1 MASSS
6 DTKSLGDRLKNKVV
20 VLSAAAQG
28 IGKATALACAREG
41 AKVIATDINAEKLK
55 ELHSVPGIETRVV
68 DVTDYEAIKKFAS
81 EVDRVDV
88 LFNCAGLVLG
98 GNIEECS
105 EKQWDL
111 TMDLNVKSMF
121 RMTKECI
128 PKMRQQ
134 GSGSIINMASVASS
148 IKGAPNRFAYGTSKA
163 AVIGFTKAIAA
174 DYITKGI
181 RVNAVCP
188 GTIYTESLQYR
199 IDSTPDPQKALA
211 DFLARQPTG
220 RFGKPEEVAN
230 VVVFLAS
237 DESSFI
243 TGQCI
248 TVDGGWSV

>member
-111 TMDLNVKSMF
+111 TMDLNVKSMVNHLCSLILLKF
-121 RMTKECI
+121 PHKLW
-128 PKMRQQ
+128 
-134 GSGSIINMASVASS
+134 SGSIINMASVASS

-230 VVVFLAS
+230 VVVFLA
-237 DESSFI
+237 
-243 TGQCI
+243 
-248 TVDGGWSV
+248 